1 MRRRVAL
8 LAMKLFNSTDKVGLQ
23 HTLCGP
29 TGHEIL
35 FNSTD
40 KVGLQ
45 HTLCG
50 PTLVDETRF
59 TQFGRK
65 QLQLLQL

>member
-1 MRRRVAL
+1 
-8 LAMKLFNSTDKVGLQ
+8 
-23 HTLCGP
+23 LCGP